1 MDTEPPD
8 PYRKRKIKS
17 DSQKDDYLI
26 NDLNKIQYT
35 TSMLTSNIKN
45 LTIDEKNPKDI
56 RNYIN
61 KTSLG
66 WLGVKPNTH
75 HGHKK
80 KNYNKQIYPN
90 TYKKRKK
97 YKL

>member
-35 TSMLTSNIKN
+35 TSMLTSNIK
-45 LTIDEKNPKDI
+45 
-56 RNYIN
+56 
-61 KTSLG
+61 
-66 WLGVKPNTH
+66 
-75 HGHKK
+75 
-80 KNYNKQIYPN
+80 
-90 TYKKRKK
+90 
-97 YKL
+97 